1 MNLPSWI
8 CAQGLLLVFLVS
20 TTHAEDAESSPQSAA
35 EAAVRA
41 VLSDYVT
48 AFNRGDVEA
57 LGSKWTEQGVF
68 VNESSG
74 ERTVS
79 RDAIVQN
86 LAALIEEESDLTLGG
101 RVDAV
106 RFIRPDVAQISGHA
120 VTVRPGE
127 EPSDSTFT
135 AILVRDGRKWL
146 FDSIHETRVPP
157 AAKPYDQLQALEF
170 LVGRWV
176 DDTEEARVEST
187 IRWGAN
193 QSFLVRTT
201 TVHRDDDHIQQGT
214 QVIGWDPRQERIRC
228 WMFDS
233 DGSFGEGIWS
243 PGDDGWTVKFT
254 QTLSDGRRGGATQV
268 ISLVDRDTLTFQLI
282 GREVEGKSVPSSEP
296 VRVVRVGGESDE

>member
-20 TTHAEDAESSPQSAA
+20 TTHAKDAESSPQSVA

-57 LGSKWTEQGVF
+57 LGAKWTEQGVF

-74 ERTVS
+74 ERTVG
-79 RDAIVQN
+79 RDAIEQN
-86 LAALIEEESDLTLGG
+86 LAALLIQEESDLTLGG
-101 RVDAV
+101 RVDVV

-135 AILVRDGRKWL
+135 AILVRNGRKWL
-146 FDSIHETRVPP
+146 FDSIHETHVPP

-176 DDTEEARVEST
+176 DDTEGARVEST

-201 TVHRDDDHIQQGT
+201 AVHRDDDHIQQGT

-233 DGSFGEGIWS
+233 
-243 PGDDGWTVKFT
+243 
-254 QTLSDGRRGGATQV
+254 GRFLWRGY
-268 ISLVDRDTLTFQLI
+268 LVAWR
-282 GREVEGKSVPSSEP
+282 
-296 VRVVRVGGESDE
+296 